1 MKKEMEKAR
10 EESGPFYISKKI
22 MRKKKKKKNR
32 LKCINEKAIRA
43 MKVSFKL
50 IFLLHH

>member
-22 MRKKKKKKNR
+22 MRKKQNR